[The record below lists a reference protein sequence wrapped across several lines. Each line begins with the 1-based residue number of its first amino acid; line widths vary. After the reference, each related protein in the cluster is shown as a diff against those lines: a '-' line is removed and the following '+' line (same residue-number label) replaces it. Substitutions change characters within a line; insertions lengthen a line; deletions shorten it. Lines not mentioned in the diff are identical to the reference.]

1 MKIKQVT
8 FTYSGETNFLKFW
21 QENSLS
27 KDGFQES
34 IVMVEGKLETAI
46 MEGRLPRIQVFQ
58 TDQTK
63 REQYFNFIPSDYIV
77 AYDYDKVEIEVCGN
91 FKFNVQIEKTEVF
104 YENLDEIKTK
114 VNNLLRNE
122 LEALAG
128 KYGKLKDEPFAEC
141 NVK

>member
-1 MKIKQVT
+1 MFFSAASFSKIGLGA
-8 FTYSGETNFLKFW
+8 YFLSQIKTSPCATGLPDL
-21 QENSLS
+21 NISS
-27 KDGFQES
+27 
-34 IVMVEGKLETAI
+34 V
-46 MEGRLPRIQVFQ
+46 RL
-58 TDQTK
+58 
-63 REQYFNFIPSDYIV
+63 IV